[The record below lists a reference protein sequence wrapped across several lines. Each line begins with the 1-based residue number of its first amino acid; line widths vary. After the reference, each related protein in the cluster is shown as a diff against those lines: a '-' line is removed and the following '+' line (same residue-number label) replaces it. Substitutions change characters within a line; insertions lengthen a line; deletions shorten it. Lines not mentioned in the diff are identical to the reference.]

1 MLISWEDLPFLNS
14 SNENQL
20 NKASMAFFNL
30 LARFI
35 VFAQDDDVYRIQDLE
50 GIIAKILGLVM
61 PIVGVLLLV
70 TLIAGGFQYI
80 TSGGEAEQAQ
90 KAKKTLTY
98 AFFGLIVVLGAWLII
113 RLLEE
118 FTGLN
123 LTTFTIPG

>member
-1 MLISWEDLPFLNS
+1 
-14 SNENQL
+14 
-20 NKASMAFFNL
+20 MALFNL
-30 LARFI
+30 LAKFV
-35 VFAQDDDVYRIQDLE
+35 VFAEEDGVSQIQDLE
-50 GIIAKILGLVM
+50 GIVAKLLGLVM
-61 PIVGVLLLV
+61 PIVGVLLLA

-90 KAKKTLTY
+90 KAKKTLTF

-123 LTTFTIPG
+123 LTTLTIPR

>member
-1 MLISWEDLPFLNS
+1 
-14 SNENQL
+14 
-20 NKASMAFFNL
+20 MAFFNL

-50 GIIAKILGLVM
+50 GIIVKLLGFIM
-61 PIVGVLLLV
+61 PIVGILLLV
-70 TLIAGGFQYI
+70 TLIVGGFQYI
-80 TSGGEAEQAQ
+80 TSGGEVEQAQ
-90 KAKKTLTY
+90 KARKTLTY
-98 AFFGLIVVLGAWLII
+98 AFFGLMVVLGAWLII

>member
-1 MLISWEDLPFLNS
+1 MVF
-14 SNENQL
+14 
-20 NKASMAFFNL
+20 ANL
-30 LARFI
+30 LTSFK
-35 VFAQDDDVYRIQDLE
+35 VWAQDNWENNPDYAEGGVAKIKALE
-50 GIIAKILGLVM
+50 PIIANILGFII
-61 PIVGVLLLV
+61 PIVGMLLLLV
-70 TLIAGGFQYI
+70 LIAGGFQYI

-98 AFFGLIVVLGAWLII
+98 AIFGLLVVLGAWLII

>member
-1 MLISWEDLPFLNS
+1 
-14 SNENQL
+14 
-20 NKASMAFFNL
+20 MAFFNL

-80 TSGGEAEQAQ
+80 TSGGEVEQAQ

>member
-1 MLISWEDLPFLNS
+1 
-14 SNENQL
+14 
-20 NKASMAFFNL
+20 MAFFNL

-35 VFAQDDDVYRIQDLE
+35 VFAQDDDVYRIQALE

-98 AFFGLIVVLGAWLII
+98 AFLGLIVVFGAWLII